1 LSITSRKINNYTEV
15 THHFHSTIHQQL
27 SLNKIKPPKYVYKE
41 PSSASFEL
49 DKESILTLLASKSIR
64 YR

>member
-1 LSITSRKINNYTEV
+1 LSITRRKIENFTEI
-15 THHFHSTIHQQL
+15 THHFLNAIHQHL

-64 YR
+64 YS